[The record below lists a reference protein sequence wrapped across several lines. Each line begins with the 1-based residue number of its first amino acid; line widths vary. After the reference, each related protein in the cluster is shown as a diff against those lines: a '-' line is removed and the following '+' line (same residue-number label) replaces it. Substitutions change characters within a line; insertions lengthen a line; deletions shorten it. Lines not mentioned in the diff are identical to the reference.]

1 MTVSIFASGLV
12 FGLSIAAP
20 VGAMGL
26 LCINRTLTSGLLAGL
41 CVGAGI
47 ATGDALYGAV
57 AAFGFA
63 ALTNVLIPYT
73 GLLRLIGGAFL
84 IWLGVQ
90 SWRMAGHPRD
100 AHATTVR
107 RGVGRDYLASVG
119 LTLTNPTTILSFI
132 AAFSALNLAARD
144 GGAGWLV
151 AGVFL
156 GSAAWWLGLCT
167 AVASAR
173 RALTSAA
180 MGWVDRISAISL
192 ISFGAA
198 AGTGLL

>member
-1 MTVSIFASGLV
+1 MTVSIFASGLLL
-12 FGLSIAAP
+12 GLSIAAP

-26 LCINRTLTSGLLAGL
+26 LCINRTLQSGLLAGL

-73 GLLRLIGGAFL
+73 QLFRLAGGAFL

-90 SWRMAGHPRD
+90 SWRMAGHALD
-100 AHATTVR
+100 ARGTTGR
-107 RGVGRDYLASVG
+107 RGIGRDYFASVG
-119 LTLTNPTTILSFI
+119 LTLANPTTILSFI

-144 GGAGWLV
+144 GAGWLV
-151 AGVFL
+151 AGVFM

-173 RALTSAA
+173 RALTPAA

-192 ISFGAA
+192 IAFGAA